1 VENNIEFP
9 IILFVDGHSSHMS
22 LPLSDFSQAKQ
33 IELEALKAN
42 ATHILQPLDVTFF
55 RAFKSSW
62 QQNCMEVYRKNNLLS
77 IKKHQFAKILKNTL
91 QNMKVDKTLQNG
103 FQICRLC
110 PFNENAV
117 DYKKVFTRTT
127 KSKVL
132 CVQEEDTSINHINNE
147 EIALT
152 CIENMIEKN

>member
-1 VENNIEFP
+1 VEI
-9 IILFVDGHSSHMS
+9 
-22 LPLSDFSQAKQ
+22 
-33 IELEALKAN
+33 
-42 ATHILQPLDVTFF
+42 
-55 RAFKSSW
+55 
-62 QQNCMEVYRKNNLLS
+62 CRKNNLLS
-77 IKKHQFAKILKNTL
+77 IKKHQFAKVLKNTL

-103 FQICRLC
+103 FQICGLY

-152 CIENMIEKN
+152 CIENMIEKNKLLVFKSYKSRQWTSKKEDESLFYIWL